1 MIKDIDK
8 EMFASV
14 DKNPD
19 LTDKQRLFCL
29 YYVRTFN
36 ATKSYQ
42 NAYGSNYAQANAHG
56 SRLLINGSIK
66 SEIQKLIKMK
76 MNSLLIGT
84 SDIFVFYWS
93 IAFSDMTDFLS
104 FDESGVYLNASEEV
118 DGRLISELAI
128 SDNGIKVKLLNRMKA
143 LQWLSD
149 HMDLAT
155 TEQRARIEKM
165 NSQIE
170 QIKTSSGPYENDG
183 FIEAL
188 KSEVK

>member
-1 MIKDIDK
+1 
-8 EMFASV
+8 
-14 DKNPD
+14 
-19 LTDKQRLFCL
+19 
-29 YYVRTFN
+29 
-36 ATKSYQ
+36 
-42 NAYGSNYAQANAHG
+42 
-56 SRLLINGSIK
+56 
-66 SEIQKLIKMK
+66 
-76 MNSLLIGT
+76 
-84 SDIFVFYWS
+84 
-93 IAFSDMTDFLS
+93 SDMTDFLS

-128 SDNGIKVKLLNRMKA
+128 SDNGIKVKLLDRMKA